1 MSGDSAEESAETAQ
15 DVVEHAKDQAETY
28 AEKSAK
34 YDGDKGSF
42 FAGLQAAYAGIV
54 EEFGDDEDFQEVL
67 ARGSDA
73 TRAGY
78 EAKEVS
84 DSE

>member
-1 MSGDSAEESAETAQ
+1 MSSDGESAETVH
-15 DVVEHAKDQAETY
+15 DVVQDAKDKVETY
-28 AEKSAK
+28 AEKAAK
-34 YDGDKGSF
+34 YDGEKAAF
-42 FAGLQAAYAGIV
+42 FEGLRAAYAGVV
-54 EEFGDDEDFQEVL
+54 EEYGDWDDFEEAL

-78 EAKEVS
+78 EAKEVF